1 MRQTYEKQAKRKT
14 IPVYQQGKKEEQK
27 TKKHNTCQCNH
38 KQQLDGVLNEKKTK
52 QGKKIDRWPHDFQR
66 YMSDSSK

>member
-14 IPVYQQGKKEEQK
+14 TPAGGKKELK
-27 TKKHNTCQCNH
+27 TKKHNTRQCNH
-38 KQQLDGVLNEKKTK
+38 KQQLDGVLNEKKIK
-52 QGKKIDRWPHDFQR
+52 RGKKIDRWPHDFQR